1 MSLPVVQDIHQAIL
15 KLAEH
20 LNTVDVEELPIA
32 DCAGRILAEN
42 LVADRDS
49 PTIDVSAMDG
59 YAIRIVDLEKKT
71 TLPVTAV
78 NAAGFQP
85 NSLPANSAV
94 RVFTGAGVPPECD
107 CVVKR
112 EDTLEELEQVTIQL
126 AAEQLKPGGNI
137 RRKGENSAQGDLI
150 LGVGSEVHS
159 AAIAAV
165 ASFGRRSIQVRRP
178 LRIAILN
185 TGDELSQAGE
195 PVEDWQIRDSN
206 GPTLSA
212 WLNKLSWI
220 KIKTCEHVG
229 DTLEEVEASLQ
240 KHLEDCDAIILTGG
254 VSMGD
259 TDYVPN
265 AISNIGGNIQFHRL
279 PLRPGRPVL
288 GATCNGKLLLGL
300 PGNPVSVAVTS
311 RVIGFPLLRKLAGA
325 QPILSLLPRVA
336 VTNADDRQ
344 LQLIWYRLVDQDN
357 EGHLHYSTSLG
368 SGDLVSLSRST
379 GFVEIQ
385 AGESGAGPWPFY
397 AWE

>member
-1 MSLPVVQDIHQAIL
+1 MSLPVVHDLHQAIL
-15 KLAEH
+15 QLAEH
-20 LNTVDVEELPIA
+20 LDAVDSEELPITES
-32 DCAGRILAEN
+32 AGRILAED

-49 PTIDVSAMDG
+49 PAIDVSAMDG
-59 YAIRIVDLEKKT
+59 YAIRIADLERSN
-71 TLPVTAV
+71 TLPVSAV

-85 NSLPANSAV
+85 NPLPPNSAV

-112 EDTLEELEQVTIQL
+112 EDTLEEPERVTIQL
-126 AAEQLKPGGNI
+126 AAEQLQHGGNI

-150 LGVGSEVHS
+150 LGSGCEIHS

-165 ASFGRRSIQVRRP
+165 ASFGRHSIRVRRP

-185 TGDELSQAGE
+185 TGDELAQAGE

-212 WLNKLSWI
+212 WLSKLSWV

-229 DTLEEVEASLQ
+229 DTLEQVEASLQ
-240 KHLEDCDAIILTGG
+240 RHLEDCDATILTGG

-259 TDYVPN
+259 TDYVPK
-265 AISNIGGNIQFHRL
+265 AIENIGGTIQFHRL

-311 RVIGFPLLRKLAGA
+311 RVIGFPLLRKLAGV
-325 QPILSLLPRVA
+325 QPVFPSRPRVE
-336 VTNADDRQ
+336 VTNADERQ
-344 LQLIWYRLVDQDN
+344 LHLIWYRLVDQSS
-357 EGHLHYSTSLG
+357 EGQLRFSPSLG
-368 SGDLVSLSRST
+368 SGDLVSLSRSE
-379 GFVEIQ
+379 GFVEVP
-385 AGESGAGPWPFY
+385 AGASGAGPWPFY

>member
-1 MSLPVVQDIHQAIL
+1 MSLPVVNDIHQAIL
-15 KLAEH
+15 QLAEH
-20 LNTVDVEELPIA
+20 LNTVDVEKLPIA

-49 PTIDVSAMDG
+49 PAIDVSAMDG
-59 YAIRIVDLEKKT
+59 YAIRIADLGSNKP
-71 TLPVTAV
+71 LPVAAV

-112 EDTLEELEQVTIQL
+112 EDTLEEPEQVTIQL
-126 AAEQLKPGGNI
+126 AAEQLKTGGNI
-137 RRKGENSAQGDLI
+137 RRKGENSAQGDPI
-150 LGVGSEVHS
+150 LGAGSEIHS

-165 ASFGRRSIQVRRP
+165 ASFGRRSIQVRRQ
-178 LRIAILN
+178 LRVAILN
-185 TGDELSQAGE
+185 TGDELTQAGE

-212 WLNKLSWI
+212 WLNKFSWV
-220 KIKTCEHVG
+220 KVKTCEHVG
-229 DTLEEVEASLQ
+229 DTLEQVEASLQ
-240 KHLEDCDAIILTGG
+240 SHLEDCDAIILTGG

-259 TDYVPN
+259 TDYVPK
-265 AISNIGGNIQFHRL
+265 AIANIGGTIQFHRL

-311 RVIGFPLLRKLAGA
+311 RVIGFPLLKKLVGM
-325 QPILSLLPRVA
+325 QPVLSSGPRVA
-336 VTNADDRQ
+336 VMNADNRQ
-344 LQLIWYRLVDQDN
+344 LHLIWYRLVDQDAD
-357 EGHLHYSTSLG
+357 GQLAFSTSLG
-368 SGDLVSLSRST
+368 SGDLVSLSRSA
-379 GFVEIQ
+379 GFVEIP
-385 AGESGAGPWPFY
+385 AGEYGPGPWPFY